1 MSSADFKGQLL
12 DGKYLL
18 TKKLGEGGMGSVY
31 SGQHVTM
38 GKMVAVKILHS
49 ELTGNEEV
57 VHRFI
62 REAQAAVAIS
72 HQNVIDILDL
82 GALPTGEP
90 FMVMEYLRGAGLDE
104 IITLKRQLDLPT
116 ACAVLEA
123 TLHAIGA
130 AHEKGVV
137 HRDLKPENIFLNQ
150 PNDSNDDIQIKLID
164 FGISKIQDQQVTK
177 LTQEGTTLGTPAYM
191 SPEQVRGLDDINHL
205 TDIYAAGIILY
216 EMLSGDTPYEGQQY
230 AALLANI
237 LTTNPR
243 HPKDVYDGFPM
254 NAWPVIKKAISKN
267 PADRYGSAAEMLEA
281 VLGLCTEKSRNEGIA
296 RLPALIAM
304 AASQKSIP
312 PHLDM
317 GYSQRDANEILSDLA
332 QQNSELAAKTILRST
347 PPELRSEKSEDTVAL
362 RFNSLFAKV
371 TTLMNIARG
380 QTRLVVKELPGKLK
394 TVKDT
399 GKYALFNSPH
409 KKRFRIVTAI
419 LAFCIV
425 FLVGLCAVDDGKI
438 KVEIVGLPDSATV
451 YYNNEPVDENPFEVE
466 RGNKWTPIRVENK
479 SRTRMRFVVIPS
491 ENMRIKYIPGGRKAE
506 LIEEQPE
513 SEKKGREDDNDT
525 PSVPAASREERP
537 APESESPEKASEET
551 PSAAPEES
559 SNTPSPA
566 PPAEEVHSQPHQA
579 GEPDATSAGKSESR
593 PTQKKSA
600 RTTKSP
606 QKTVTRPKQTKP
618 KNTGGKG
625 STAKGTAKQK
635 KTTKSGKATQK
646 KSKST
651 GTGKKNTGSGK
662 SKKSPFKRL
671 RNEIKRTFK
680 N

>member
-1 MSSADFKGQLL
+1 
-12 DGKYLL
+12 
-18 TKKLGEGGMGSVY
+18 
-31 SGQHVTM
+31 
-38 GKMVAVKILHS
+38 
-49 ELTGNEEV
+49 
-57 VHRFI
+57 
-62 REAQAAVAIS
+62 
-72 HQNVIDILDL
+72 
-82 GALPTGEP
+82 
-90 FMVMEYLRGAGLDE
+90 
-104 IITLKRQLDLPT
+104 
-116 ACAVLEA
+116 
-123 TLHAIGA
+123 
-130 AHEKGVV
+130 V

-304 AASQKSIP
+304 ASSQKSIP

-347 PPELRSEKSEDTVAL
+347 PPESRSEKNEDTVAL
-362 RFNSLFAKV
+362 RFNSLMARV
-371 TTLMNIARG
+371 TTLMDIARG
-380 QTRLVVKELPGKLK
+380 QTSLVVKELPGKLK

-419 LAFCIV
+419 LSFCIV

-438 KVEIVGLPDSATV
+438 QVEIVGLPDSATV
-451 YYNNEPVDENPFEVE
+451 YYDNELVDENPFEVE

-506 LIEEQPE
+506 FIEEQPE
-513 SEKKGREDDNDT
+513 LEKKSRDENSDT
-525 PSVPAASREERP
+525 PPGPDASRENP
-537 APESESPEKASEET
+537 ASPESESPEKVSEET
-551 PSAAPEES
+551 PSAAPEEPGD
-559 SNTPSPA
+559 TPSPA
-566 PPAEEVHSQPHQA
+566 PPAEEAHSQLRQA
-579 GEPDATSAGKSESR
+579 GAPDAANAASAGKSESR
-593 PTQKKSA
+593 PAQKKSA

-606 QKTVTRPKQTKP
+606 QKNVTRSKQTKP
-618 KNTGGKG
+618 KNTGTKG
-625 STAKGTAKQK
+625 SAAKGTAKQK
-635 KTTKSGKATQK
+635 KSTKSGKATQK
-646 KSKST
+646 KPKST

-662 SKKSPFKRL
+662 NKKSPFKRL